1 MSDFYLYTMEQH
13 TRITPNWIDT
23 LKENEIF
30 VFGCRNSGRH
40 FDGASNYAHEHF
52 GAVMGQRE
60 GRQGQSYAIP
70 TIGGTIG
77 LREIRRSVRTFTDY
91 ASMYPNLHFLVTPI
105 GCGGGCR
112 DVSDI
117 APMFEEASKL
127 PNVSLPQCFWN
138 KLKVQEI
145 KRPSIFH
152 RPSTLYEKLM
162 AEYKFDEKDYYCR
175 TLCESPLIISF
186 KHKKSPQTYV
196 VNVDKK
202 KVVEMIDKDGYV
214 KIFSEE
220 DIDYSLVYTPYYDQL
235 KAGHAPY
242 GLCVYGFY
250 ESGISVVRWG
260 VGELD
265 KLGYPTK
272 YIDAYIDTD
281 FRIIEPFQMTPDPFN
296 NILLEWVENHKY
308 RKQNKPSI
316 W

>member
-1 MSDFYLYTMEQH
+1 MGNN
-13 TRITPNWIDT
+13 TRITPNWIDA

-91 ASMYPNLHFLVTPI
+91 ATMYPNLYFLVTPI

-112 DVSDI
+112 NVSDI

-138 KLKVQEI
+138 ELMVQEI
-145 KRPSIFH
+145 KRPSIFY
-152 RPSTLYEKLM
+152 RPTTQYEKLM
-162 AEYKFDEKDYYCR
+162 AEYKFDDKEYYWR
-175 TLCESPLIISF
+175 TLCENPLIISF

-202 KVVEMIDKDGYV
+202 KGVEMVDKDGYV

-235 KAGHAPY
+235 KAGYAPY

-260 VGELD
+260 IGELD
-265 KLGYPTK
+265 KFGCPTK